1 MTLNLNLSPAEEAK
15 LRKKAEE
22 EGVPVEKIVR
32 DAMVG
37 ILAQDVPAQQHPL
50 SALEMHRLFDE
61 LADLLP
67 PNLPEIPAEAL
78 RREYLY
84 ADDNEQPPSQ

>member
-15 LRKKAEE
+15 LLKKAAES
-22 EGVPVEKIVR
+22 GVPVEKIVR
-32 DAMVG
+32 DATVG
-37 ILAQDVPAQQHPL
+37 ILAQDAPAPQHPV
-50 SALEMHRLFDE
+50 SAREMHRLFDE

-67 PNLPEIPAEAL
+67 QNLPVIPANAL

-84 ADDNEQPPSQ
+84 ADDNEEPQSK